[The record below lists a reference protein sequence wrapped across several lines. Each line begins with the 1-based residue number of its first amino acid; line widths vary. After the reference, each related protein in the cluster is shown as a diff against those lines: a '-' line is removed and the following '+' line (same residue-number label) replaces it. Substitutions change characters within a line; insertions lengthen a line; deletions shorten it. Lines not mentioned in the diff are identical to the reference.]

1 MSKSEKKIFEVVPEE
16 NREAPS
22 TPIEKPKGF
31 DLNRFKST
39 HADAIANV
47 GKLQGALP
55 HHPLSQA
62 KDFVR
67 LHPNENEYW
76 SVELCFVNVPCQG
89 QKRDTLHLIIE
100 ELAMKYL
107 PSARIQRFRL
117 ALASKPFNAFF
128 LCHVPTR
135 NLDNS
140 WNISNLDACEK
151 AKHSWTIATSR
162 KGEGVDGYDI
172 TFAKNP
178 KAFADPEWT
187 KQTLNELIG
196 TTFNG
201 RIIDREDHPALLR
214 LLGDVQDVAS

>member
-1 MSKSEKKIFEVVPEE
+1 MSKHDKPKLEVVPEE

-107 PSARIQRFRL
+107 PSAKIQRHRL

-140 WNISNLDACEK
+140 WNTSNLEACDK
-151 AKHSWTIATSR
+151 AKQLWTQATSR
-162 KGEGVDGYDI
+162 KEEGVDSYKID
-172 TFAKNP
+172 FARNP
-178 KAFADPEWT
+178 KAFGEPEWP
-187 KQTLNELIG
+187 KQTLDELIG
-196 TTFNG
+196 ITFND
-201 RIIDREDHPALLR
+201 RIIDRDDHPALLR